1 MLYKLKYQRVIIIQQ
16 TLINADFNL
25 YTFFVISC
33 VSNIIDIDA
42 VSGTKT

>member
-1 MLYKLKYQRVIIIQQ
+1 MLIL
-16 TLINADFNL
+16 T
-25 YTFFVISC
+25 YTPVFVISC